1 MLDTKERAGLS
12 PRPAPPQGHAGKREH
27 AENGT
32 ARRRLQHLIA
42 ARQLGDEIRLRLFH
56 MEEHLAASGVGIE
69 DFSAKEQVKELV
81 RDLNLLIE
89 AGGDVGLLRT
99 AVEPH
104 VRAAAIDFRRER
116 DRRRRGRSS

>member
-1 MLDTKERAGLS
+1 
-12 PRPAPPQGHAGKREH
+12 
-27 AENGT
+27 
-32 ARRRLQHLIA
+32 
-42 ARQLGDEIRLRLFH
+42 

-81 RDLNLLIE
+81 RDLNVLIE